1 MHYRK
6 FATGGLYT
14 VSPPNTV
21 YVTALPCK
29 TLTTTLPICLYMFT
43 NIDNNKDEKICTL
56 DTIHVKKRHNAELW
70 HIIEMLSMVIKD
82 VLLHKCPLLS

>member
-1 MHYRK
+1 
-6 FATGGLYT
+6 
-14 VSPPNTV
+14 
-21 YVTALPCK
+21 
-29 TLTTTLPICLYMFT
+29 MFT

-82 VLLHKCPLLS
+82 VLLHKCPLLSRIA